1 MVEMLPGGPEINAN
15 MSQSSLQSVYY
26 ISNIVFHLIIRLTGT
41 SSQNLVEGKGCSLS
55 SAMLE
60 T

>member
-1 MVEMLPGGPEINAN
+1 MVELLPGGPEIDAN
-15 MSQSSLQSVYY
+15 MSQSSQNVYY
-26 ISNIVFHLIIRLTGT
+26 ISNVVFHLIIRLTGT